1 MKNIKNILS
10 IIAVV
15 VVVGLLCYWGYT
27 KLQGDT
33 TVLKFRAEKITKE
46 NVYNTIAA
54 SGTVEPE
61 ELVNVGAQVNGK
73 IMEFGTDVKGNIMD
87 YGSPV
92 KAGMLLAKIDDLS
105 YKAAFAECKAA
116 KLQGEAAILSAK
128 ASIQQAKAKLV
139 LAKRNWERA
148 QELHPKGAMS
158 KSDYDV
164 AEAEFLNATAAIS
177 VAEANLEQAKAQVE
191 IAKANLTKAERNLS
205 YCVISSPVDGVII
218 DRRVSIGQTVVSNQT
233 ASSIFLIAKD
243 LKKMQVWVSVN
254 EADIGNIKVGM
265 PVIFNVDA
273 FPEIEFEGKVHR
285 IRLNA
290 TLSSNVVTYVVEVST
305 DNSNGKL
312 LPYLTANVKFVRAK
326 DMNALVVS
334 NAALRYQPS
343 LEAVDAKYHNLIK
356 DRKTR
361 RIWVPDGDSKVKPI
375 AVTVGVSNGVSTSVK
390 APELKEGMMVVSGET
405 RVDASTIKDP
415 KANKSPFMPT
425 PPKRRRNSAKE
436 AGPGAGPAGAKAR
449 VAVGAR

>member
-1 MKNIKNILS
+1 MKKLKSILTIII

-15 VVVGLLCYWGYT
+15 VGLCYFGYS
-27 KLQGDT
+27 KAQGDK
-33 TVLKFRAEKITKE
+33 TVLKFRTEKVARE

-54 SGTVEPE
+54 SGTLEPE

-73 IMEFGTDVKGNIMD
+73 IMEFGLDAKGHIMD

-148 QELHPKGAMS
+148 QDLHPKGAMS
-158 KSDYDV
+158 RSDFDV

-273 FPEIEFEGKVHR
+273 FPELEFEGKVHR

-305 DNSNGKL
+305 DNSKGKL

-326 DMNALVVS
+326 DLNALVVS

-343 LEAVDAKYHNLIK
+343 LEAVNPQYHSLIN
-356 DRKTR
+356 DRKIR
-361 RIWVPDGDSKVKPI
+361 KIWVADGESKVKPI
-375 AVTVGVSNGVSTSVK
+375 VVKVGVSNGVSTSVT
-390 APELKEGMMVVSGET
+390 APELKEGMQVVSGEV
-405 RVDASTIKDP
+405 RVEASAIKN
-415 KANKSPFMPT
+415 ANAGKSPFMPT

-436 AGPGAGPAGAKAR
+436 AGPAAGPMGAKAR
-449 VAVGAR
+449 PPVGAR